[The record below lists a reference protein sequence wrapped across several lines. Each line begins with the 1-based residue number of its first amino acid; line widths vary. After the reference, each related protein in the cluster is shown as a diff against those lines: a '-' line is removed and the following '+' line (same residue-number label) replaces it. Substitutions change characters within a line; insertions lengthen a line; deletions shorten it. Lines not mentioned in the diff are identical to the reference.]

1 MKSCL
6 SNIVATAASTA
17 LNKFPSQEFI
27 KEQLES
33 WAAKSGVP
41 IVVTPSLDSDTWI
54 VEAGSDFNGVIL
66 SVTLS
71 NDRIKDLAK
80 IAVMAILDGPDKAK
94 SELQNFLVSAFMS
107 R

>member
-1 MKSCL
+1 MKDCL
-6 SNIVATAASTA
+6 SNVAANAAAAA
-17 LNKFPSQEFI
+17 LSKFPSQEFI
-27 KEQLES
+27 KEQIES
-33 WAAKSGVP
+33 WASKSGVP
-41 IVVTPSLDSDTWI
+41 VVVTPSLDSDTWT
-54 VEAGSDFNGVIL
+54 VEAGSDFSGVIL

-94 SELQNFLVSAFMS
+94 VELQNFLTSAFMS